1 MSTSATK
8 LTIERH
14 SRHMTATDV
23 GESVAMRQESKA
35 RILEYD
41 FVKGT
46 LVVLMVLYHWLN
58 YFGGSHSYYY
68 RYLRFI
74 TPSFIF
80 ITGFLISVRYFA
92 RQQSDS
98 SDIAL
103 RLAHR
108 GVKLFA
114 LFIALNIG
122 VSFVVTSG
130 NTKLELVSHVWNS
143 FLGVNPGEV
152 GSHAKLVS
160 FYILI
165 PIAYLLLLSAM
176 LLVARKRCRRSF
188 EIACALC
195 LVGICILAVSGM
207 QNSMLEMLTI
217 GLLGTMTGYL
227 PAARIS
233 SYLSHRIAFFA
244 IYACYI
250 VSVTLWNVVYPL
262 QVVGVVLNVGL
273 LYMVAT
279 NVALSFWLSAQA
291 ILLGRYSLFGYIVQ
305 IAWLQ
310 LLHRWLG
317 GMDIPAAG
325 LTIVLVAA
333 IILTVASVRAV
344 HVVRQRSEFVNQ
356 VYSAVFS

>member
-1 MSTSATK
+1 MMVTDARESA
-8 LTIERH
+8 
-14 SRHMTATDV
+14 
-23 GESVAMRQESKA
+23 AMRQDSKE

-41 FVKGT
+41 FVKGV
-46 LVVLMVLYHWLN
+46 LVILMVLYHWLN
-58 YFGGSHSYYY
+58 YFGGNHSYYY

-80 ITGFLISVRYFA
+80 ITGFFISVRYLA
-92 RQQSDS
+92 GQQPNSP
-98 SDIAL
+98 DIAL
-103 RLAHR
+103 RVARR
-108 GVKLFA
+108 GVKLLA
-114 LFIALNIG
+114 LFIGLNIG

-130 NTKLELVSHVWNS
+130 NNKLELVRHVWS
-143 FLGVNPGEV
+143 SILGVNPGGA
-152 GSHAKLVS
+152 GSHARLVS

-165 PIAYLLLLSAM
+165 PIAYLLLLSAA

-195 LVGICILAVSGM
+195 MLGICILAVSGM

-217 GLLGTMTGYL
+217 GLLGAMVGYL

-233 SYLSHRIAFFA
+233 SYLTHWIAFFA

-262 QVVGVVLNVGL
+262 QVVGVVLNMGL
-273 LYMVAT
+273 LYIVAT
-279 NVALSFWLSAQA
+279 NVAPSFWLSVQT

-310 LLHRWLG
+310 SLHRWLG

-325 LTIVLVAA
+325 LAIVLVAA
-333 IILTVASVRAV
+333 IILTVASIKTV
-344 HVVRQRSEFVNQ
+344 HVLRQRSEFVNQ

>member
-1 MSTSATK
+1 MP
-8 LTIERH
+8 
-14 SRHMTATDV
+14 TDV

-35 RILEYD
+35 RVLEYD
-41 FVKGT
+41 LIKGA

-80 ITGFLISVRYFA
+80 ITGFLISVRYLA
-92 RQQSDS
+92 GQQSNRP
-98 SDIAL
+98 DIAL

-108 GVKLFA
+108 SVKLLA
-114 LFIALNIG
+114 LFIVLNIG

-130 NTKLELVSHVWNS
+130 NDKLALVRHVWNS
-143 FLGVNPGEV
+143 VLGVNPGGV
-152 GSHAKLVS
+152 GSHVRLVS

-165 PIAYLLLLSAM
+165 PIAYLLLLSAL
-176 LLVARKRCRRSF
+176 LLVARKRCRCSF

-217 GLLGTMTGYL
+217 GLFGIMTGYL

-233 SYLSHRIAFFA
+233 SYLNHRIAFFA
-244 IYACYI
+244 IYAGYI
-250 VSVTLWNVVYPL
+250 VSVALWNVIYPL

-273 LYMVAT
+273 LYIVAT
-279 NVALSFWLSAQA
+279 NVDPSFWLIGQA

-310 LLHRWLG
+310 SLHRWLG
-317 GMDIPAAG
+317 GLDLPPAG
-325 LTIVLVAA
+325 LTIVLVVA
-333 IILTVASVRAV
+333 IILTVASVSAV
-344 HVVRQRSEFVNQ
+344 DVVRQRSEFVNQ